1 MPLPT
6 IEIIAEQV
14 RLALLEDIGV
24 EDVTAC
30 LLSDNQLVTA
40 HLISRETAILCGQA
54 WFNEVFKQL
63 DPQIQVLWQAKEGT
77 ALSPNQVICTMTG
90 QTKAILTGERC
101 AMNFL
106 QTLSATA
113 TTTQY
118 YVDAV
123 KGTGVRI
130 LDTRKTIPNL
140 RLAQKYAVTCGGGAN
155 HRFGLY
161 DAILIKENHIKAAGS
176 ICKAVSS
183 ARLHYP
189 ELEIQTEVESLDEL
203 QEALTSGVQRI
214 LLDNFSIN
222 LLKQAVEL
230 NATHSKKARLE
241 ASGGIELAQLKK
253 IAETGIDDISIG
265 AITKH
270 IQAID
275 LSLRFN

>member
-1 MPLPT
+1 MSLPT

-14 RLALLEDIGV
+14 RLALLEDIGA

-30 LLSDNQLVTA
+30 LLPDNQPVTA
-40 HLISRETAILCGQA
+40 RLISREAAILCGQA

-63 DPQIQVLWQAKEGT
+63 DPEIQVLWQAKEGE
-77 ALSPNQVICTMTG
+77 ALAPNQIICTITG

-176 ICKAVSS
+176 ITKAVTS
-183 ARLHYP
+183 ARLHYS
-189 ELEIQTEVESLDEL
+189 ELEIQTEVENLNEL
-203 QEALTSGVQRI
+203 QEALASGVQRI

-222 LLKQAVEL
+222 LLKKAVEL

-241 ASGGIELAQLKK
+241 ASGGIELAQLRK

>member
-1 MPLPT
+1 MSLPT
-6 IEIIAEQV
+6 IKIIAEQV

-30 LLSDNQLVTA
+30 LLPDNQSVTA
-40 HLISRETAILCGQA
+40 RLISREAAILCGQA

-63 DPQIQVLWQAKEGT
+63 DPEIQVLWQAKEGE
-77 ALSPNQVICTMTG
+77 ALAPNQIICTISG

-176 ICKAVSS
+176 ITKAVTS
-183 ARLHYP
+183 ARLHYS
-189 ELEIQTEVESLDEL
+189 ELEIQTEVENLNEL
-203 QEALTSGVQRI
+203 QEALASGVQRI

-222 LLKQAVEL
+222 LLKKAVEL

-241 ASGGIELAQLKK
+241 ASGGIELAQLRK